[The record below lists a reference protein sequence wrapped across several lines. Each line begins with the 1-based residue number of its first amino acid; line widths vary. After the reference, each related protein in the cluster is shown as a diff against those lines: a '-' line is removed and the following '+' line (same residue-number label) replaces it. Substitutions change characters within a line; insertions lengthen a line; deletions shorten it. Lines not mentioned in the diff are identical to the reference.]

1 MISRE
6 QELIRDIFA
15 PLTVGD
21 PGAFALRDD
30 AALIVEGAENG
41 FVVTSDMLVAGV
53 HFLPDDPPDLIARKA
68 LRVNLSDLA
77 AKGADPHG
85 YLVSLALSAE
95 TTKEWVQGF
104 ADGLQ
109 HDQGIFGCHLMGGDT
124 VKTPGPLSVSITA
137 IGHAPGGEMIQRKGA
152 APGDLIYVTGT
163 IGDGALGLAVR
174 KETPLPGT
182 LDDGDLDHL
191 LGRYLI
197 PEPRVALA
205 AAVGAHATAS
215 MDISDGLAG
224 DLALLCDVSGVSAKI
239 AVEQVPLSPPAARV
253 CGADAQWLERALT
266 GGDDYELLVC
276 VAPSER
282 EAFEQAAAG
291 AGIGVTIVGLVTE
304 GSGPPVFRHGDGTPL
319 RFAHPSYSHLG

>member
-15 PLTVGD
+15 PLIAGD

-85 YLVSLALSAE
+85 YLVSLALSTDTAN
-95 TTKEWVQGF
+95 EWVQGF
-104 ADGLQ
+104 ADGLR
-109 HDQGIFGCHLMGGDT
+109 HDQAIFGCHLMGGDT
-124 VKTPGPLSVSITA
+124 VRTPGPLSVSITA
-137 IGHAPGGEMIQRKGA
+137 IGRAPGGQMVQRQGA
-152 APGDLIYVTGT
+152 GPGDVIYVTGT

-174 KETPLPGT
+174 NEMAMPGN
-182 LDDGDLDHL
+182 LDAGDLDHL
-191 LGRYLI
+191 RGRYLV
-197 PEPRVALA
+197 PEPRVALVP
-205 AAVGAHATAS
+205 AVGAYATAS
-215 MDISDGLAG
+215 MDVSDGLAG
-224 DLALLCDVSGVSAKI
+224 DLALLCDVSGVSAEI
-239 AVEQVPLSPPAARV
+239 AIEQVPLSPPAAKV
-253 CGADAQWLERALT
+253 CRADTEWLERALT

-276 VAPSER
+276 IAPSEQEVFER
-282 EAFEQAAAG
+282 SAEEAGVAVTL
-291 AGIGVTIVGLVTE
+291 IGHVTE
-304 GSGPPVFRHGDGTPL
+304 ATGSPVFRDGDGQPR
-319 RFAHPSYSHLG
+319 RFKHPSYSHLG

>member
-6 QELIRDIFA
+6 QQLIRDIFA
-15 PLTVGD
+15 PLTEGE

-30 AALIVEGAENG
+30 AALLVDGAQNG
-41 FVVTSDMLVAGV
+41 LVVTSDMLVAGV

-85 YLVSLALSAE
+85 YLVSLALG
-95 TTKEWVQGF
+95 TDTPDEWVQGF
-104 ADGLQ
+104 ADGLM
-109 HDQGIFGCHLMGGDT
+109 HDQGIFGCRLMGGDT

-137 IGHAPGGEMIQRKGA
+137 IGRAPGGRMVRRQGA
-152 APGDLIYVTGT
+152 SPGDLIYVSGT

-174 KETPLPGT
+174 KDVAVPGN

-191 LGRYLI
+191 RGRYLV

-205 AAVGAHATAS
+205 SAVHVHATAA

-224 DLALLCDVSGVSAKI
+224 DLALLCEVSGVGAEI
-239 AVEQVPLSPPAARV
+239 AVGQVPLSPPAAKI
-253 CGADAQWLERALT
+253 CSADAEWLERALT

-276 VAPSER
+276 IAGRSR
-282 EAFEQAAAG
+282 EAFERAAEDAG
-291 AGIGVTIVGLVTE
+291 VAVTPIGHVTE
-304 GSGPPVFRHGDGTPL
+304 GPGRPVFHDGDGPPRQFKQ
-319 RFAHPSYSHLG
+319 PSYSHLG

>member
-6 QELIRDIFA
+6 QQLIRDIFA
-15 PLTVGD
+15 PLTAGD

-30 AALIVEGAENG
+30 AALIVEGGENG

-85 YLVSLALSAE
+85 YLVSLALNTGTGE
-95 TTKEWVQGF
+95 EWVRGF
-104 ADGLQ
+104 ADGLL
-109 HDQGIFGCHLMGGDT
+109 HDQSIFGCHLMGGDT
-124 VKTPGPLSVSITA
+124 VTTPGPLSVSITA
-137 IGHAPGGEMIQRKGA
+137 FGRAPGGEMIQRKGA

-174 KETPLPGT
+174 QGTAMPGD

-191 LGRYLI
+191 RGRYLV

-205 AAVGAHATAS
+205 PAVHAYATAA

-224 DLALLCDVSGVSAKI
+224 DLALLCDVSGVSAEI
-239 AVEQVPLSPPAARV
+239 SVGDVPLSPPAARI
-253 CGADAQWLERALT
+253 CGAGYEWLERALT

-276 VAPSER
+276 VAPSGR
-282 EAFEQAAAG
+282 ETLEQSAMD
-291 AGIGVTIVGLVTE
+291 AGIPVTTIGHVTE
-304 GSGPPVFRHGDGTPL
+304 GSASPVFRRRDGTPL
-319 RFAHPSYSHLG
+319 RFKHPSYSHLG